1 MEAIIMAK
9 KYSEMTVKELREI
22 AKELDIKGR
31 WDMTKTELINA
42 IMQAESVESEEP
54 QENENV
60 GGIKRIESAEVE
72 NVIDDKAEVVESETK
87 EKETDNNKSKYLEA
101 IQIGTIVAYKCGE
114 GKAKSAKV
122 VKKSIKNRK
131 LQVETSYGAVN
142 VISFDDVLWVKTG
155 KRWPKGIYNMFKGN
169 KV

>member
-1 MEAIIMAK
+1 MAN
-9 KYSEMTVKELREI
+9 KYSEMTVKELRER

-54 QENENV
+54 QKNKSV
-60 GGIKRIESAEVE
+60 GGIKRIESAEVK

-87 EKETDNNKSKYLEA
+87 EKETDSNKSKYLEA
-101 IQIGTIVAYKCGE
+101 IQIGTIVAYKYGE